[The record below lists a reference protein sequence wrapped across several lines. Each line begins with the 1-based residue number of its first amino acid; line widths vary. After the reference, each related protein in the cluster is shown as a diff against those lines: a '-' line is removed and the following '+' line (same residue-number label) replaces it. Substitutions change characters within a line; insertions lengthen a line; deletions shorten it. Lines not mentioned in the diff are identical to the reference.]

1 MLTGN
6 GPDRLFL
13 HSFSIATS
21 FARQTIPAGHL
32 LQPAANG
39 NWAIKLRIGSAG
51 KDDMQEDET
60 MSSEAREEESHSASG
75 GVGVDKEVSD
85 SFNNN
90 TMGEEDRSRLKAPI
104 LSWL

>member
-1 MLTGN
+1 
-6 GPDRLFL
+6 
-13 HSFSIATS
+13 
-21 FARQTIPAGHL
+21 
-32 LQPAANG
+32 
-39 NWAIKLRIGSAG
+39 
-51 KDDMQEDET
+51 MQEDET